1 MCGLFFVF
9 AATAFAGGSPTRR
22 TVPML
27 EGTKA
32 EISLTPIAE
41 VWLEGGFFAVQVKV
55 DNRSEAAQS
64 WSIQFTS
71 ERTYRQKLTFT
82 KEINVGPRS
91 SLETIVLVPGS
102 GVPFASRITTLGAL
116 VVGPWVERSNL
127 NLTNFNSNVLRQVA
141 TSASQEVALFAAISA
156 ASGGGATSGPG
167 SSGPGGSNDQ
177 VELSVVDA
185 AAWPAD
191 WRVWSPFTLVVMTD
205 PEFRALDG
213 ARRAA
218 LLDWV
223 ALGGTLSL
231 FPPFTQG
238 SSLIPAENW
247 GRGGI
252 IRSEKTLAEVASPE
266 SLLPKAPKF
275 PRQLF
280 DQAIMAGNSSG
291 PQAFE
296 LSSGS
301 IGVTLFLVLFALL
314 IGPVNL
320 LLFAP
325 AKSRQRLFFTVPLI
339 SLGASLVLGLVIV
352 WRDGFGG
359 EGVQRGLIMLL
370 PGENKAVVVQY
381 QLSCTGVLFSG
392 AFPLPEDTQCI
403 FSYEPLR
410 TLPHLSF
417 DTRERNFA
425 RFGTTLSG
433 DWFASRQRQQQ
444 ILQRITPTRARV
456 ELVDGGGKTGSPPVV
471 QSSVGAPL
479 REFRYRDSARR
490 LWGADEVVPGRKVV
504 LSELPSGWPDLPSG
518 DFLARTGAS
527 ELAPLPTLSSIRWN
541 EPVFFI
547 TGRVESPKSTL

>member
-1 MCGLFFVF
+1 MKRLSSFFCFRRASIAGVLCGLFFAF

-370 PGENKAVVVQY
+370 PGENKAVVVQD
-381 QLSCTGVLFSG
+381 QLSRTGVLFSERSLCRKIPSASSRTSLSHPTSPMITARETSPASAPRSRATG
-392 AFPLPEDTQCI
+392 LPVASASNKSC
-403 FSYEPLR
+403 
-410 TLPHLSF
+410 
-417 DTRERNFA
+417 N
-425 RFGTTLSG
+425 
-433 DWFASRQRQQQ
+433 ASRLRGRG
-444 ILQRITPTRARV
+444 LSWLMAAARRARRP
-456 ELVDGGGKTGSPPVV
+456 SCNP
-471 QSSVGAPL
+471 A
-479 REFRYRDSARR
+479 SARR
-490 LWGADEVVPGRKVV
+490 CGSFAIATPRVASGARMRWCRV
-504 LSELPSGWPDLPSG
+504 
-518 DFLARTGAS
+518 ARS
-527 ELAPLPTLSSIRWN
+527 C
-541 EPVFFI
+541 
-547 TGRVESPKSTL
+547 